1 MRRVE
6 ATLSFTSTAD
16 SAAVGPQC
24 SVVAVPWVEMAET
37 RSLNPRKVL
46 VRVNLAV
53 HVQAYAAMTE
63 NICAGVLA
71 PEETGVEQLAERC
84 DTCVV
89 ACVQEKPFTFAD
101 DVAIPGSKP
110 EAEELLKHRVALRC
124 SEAKVIG
131 SKLHFQGRAPASGAL
146 PYCGGACSVEY
157 ELPFSQIMEVSGAG
171 EESTCQ
177 VQVLLT
183 GAECSLESGDRRSIC
198 VALGLLAQAVVR
210 EERSLEVL
218 TDVYSTAYDLHPEVR
233 VYSMPRLLDCGVKEQ
248 TVREILETECW
259 AKEVFD
265 AYVCVGAV
273 SQNREGARLTLS
285 SQINV
290 TVLYLT
296 EEGSRVSV
304 TRPIQ
309 ASCTL
314 DLPEGAV
321 CSARCSCPSPV
332 FATPTTGGIE
342 VRFPVDFQHV
352 ALEIRRTAGVAAIR
366 MDETARR
373 DTSGQPSIVLRMVGP
388 GERLWDLAKAYGTT
402 HSRISCRPMPLQRK
416 THRTVNCCSFHESG
430 NSLRGRRIAPSPE
443 AVPRNSTG

>member
-1 MRRVE
+1 M
-6 ATLSFTSTAD
+6 
-16 SAAVGPQC
+16 
-24 SVVAVPWVEMAET
+24 
-37 RSLNPRKVL
+37 
-46 VRVNLAV
+46 
-53 HVQAYAAMTE
+53 
-63 NICAGVLA
+63 
-71 PEETGVEQLAERC
+71 EQLAERC

-131 SKLHFQGRAPASGAL
+131 SKLIFKGEAQLQVLYRTVEGAL
-146 PYCGGACSVEY
+146 CSVEY

-248 TVREILETECW
+248 TVREILETGML

-285 SQINV
+285 SQM
-290 TVLYLT
+290 
-296 EEGSRVSV
+296 
-304 TRPIQ
+304 
-309 ASCTL
+309 A
-314 DLPEGAV
+314 
-321 CSARCSCPSPV
+321 
-332 FATPTTGGIE
+332 
-342 VRFPVDFQHV
+342 
-352 ALEIRRTAGVAAIR
+352 
-366 MDETARR
+366 M
-373 DTSGQPSIVLRMVGP
+373 
-388 GERLWDLAKAYGTT
+388 
-402 HSRISCRPMPLQRK
+402 
-416 THRTVNCCSFHESG
+416 
-430 NSLRGRRIAPSPE
+430 
-443 AVPRNSTG
+443 